1 MSAIVLGGGF
11 AGLSAA
17 ITLAAAGMP
26 VTLIEQRETLGGK
39 ASEWR
44 QEGYRFDTG
53 PSVFTLPQVLTGLFE
68 AAGQP
73 CPLQLTPLTR
83 LCHYRF
89 ASGRRWDVYHDIQ
102 KTTEQLSVSEAASYQ
117 RLLAVARTLY
127 DTSAPTFVYG
137 SEPGL
142 SELLNYGFR
151 HGLKAHP
158 FKTLPQLLRHYG
170 AAGELEQFFLRFATY
185 FGADPY
191 RAPAILHNIAW
202 VELGLGVSYPSGG
215 IYAVVEALT
224 SLAKTLGV
232 EIHTAT
238 QVKGLELTD
247 QHVRKVLT
255 GRGVYQA
262 DWVVSNLDIIRTHA
276 LLGRTAPQTSRQPS
290 LSGLVLLL
298 GVEGQT
304 DDTGHHTISFSGDY
318 PAEFRAIAQGRY
330 ASDPTLYLNISA
342 KTEAQDAPENCENW
356 FVMANAPAL
365 PHSGHPPDEAAYAEH
380 IVEVLER
387 RGLLERRRI
396 RFKKILGPNYLGTLA
411 YRGSIYGTAPHSLLT
426 TLRPSQQLRGVRNL
440 FLAGGTVFPGGGIPL
455 SLLSG
460 QTAARRILSL
470 LNYPQ

>member
-17 ITLAAAGMP
+17 ITLAAAKIP

-44 QEGYRFDTG
+44 QDGYRFDTG

-73 CPLQLTPLTR
+73 FPLQLTPLTR

-89 ASGRRWDVYHDIQ
+89 ASGRHWDVYHDLQ
-102 KTTEQLSVSEAASYQ
+102 KTSEQLSASEAASYQ

-127 DTSAPTFVYG
+127 ETSAPTFVYG
-137 SEPGL
+137 SDPGL
-142 SELLNYGFR
+142 TELLNYGLK

-170 AAGELEQFFLRFATY
+170 ATGELEQFFLRFATY

-215 IYAVVEALT
+215 IYAVVAALT

-232 EIHTAT
+232 EIQTAT
-238 QVKGLELTD
+238 RVKSLELTG
-247 QHVRKVLT
+247 QHVKQVIT
-255 GRGVYQA
+255 DRGVRQA
-262 DWVVSNLDIIRTHA
+262 DWVISTLDIVRTHA

-298 GVEGQT
+298 GVEGVSGL
-304 DDTGHHTISFSGDY
+304 GHHTISFSGDY

-330 ASDPTLYLNISA
+330 ASDPTLYLNISS
-342 KTEAQDAPENCENW
+342 KTQAQDAPENCENW

-365 PHSGHPPDEAAYAEH
+365 PQSGHPPDEAAYAEH
-380 IVEVLER
+380 LIGILER

-396 RFKKILGPNYLGTLA
+396 CFKKILGPSYLGTLA

-426 TLRPSQQLRGVRNL
+426 TLRPSQRLRGIRNL
-440 FLAGGTVFPGGGIPL
+440 LLAGGTVFPGGGIPL

-460 QTAARRILSL
+460 QAAARGILSL
-470 LNYPQ
+470 LNYP